1 MRAPPIPTLLALL
14 LLSGLAPFAMA
25 DSWHPIKPE
34 DLALK
39 QGRVDSDADAEAIE
53 WEIEESDEWS
63 GEKIKSSETQY
74 RRVKVFT
81 ARGRDAFSRVDIV
94 YSKGTRLEGI
104 AARTI
109 RPDGS
114 VIAVRKD
121 AIMERTAAKG
131 TGVKDRIV
139 SLAMPGVEPGCIVE
153 YRWTR
158 VHYDQPTHNVR
169 VTLQLDIP
177 VQEIRFLIH
186 PLPIP
191 SPEFRMQIRA
201 FNFHMPPF
209 SEEGPG
215 VRSLV
220 LHSMRAFKK
229 ESFAPPDLSLRPWI
243 AIYYSTEDEYPLE
256 NFWRGVGKATYQRSA
271 EITRASGEV
280 KRMTQAALKGVTGED
295 LIVERLI
302 DYCRARIRNIDLS
315 DSGVT
320 ADERDWLQSEHPAAD
335 HMKRGLSDSNG
346 LLKVFLSMAAAAGLD
361 ARLALVP
368 DRSVCVF
375 APSLPTPYLLTR
387 QCAAVKV
394 LGEWHAID
402 PSAADLPPGMLP
414 WEIEGVDML
423 VADDKNSIF
432 RRTPMSTPEE
442 SLTQRT
448 ASLKLSE
455 EGALEGE
462 VAEELTGQ
470 EAASWRRE
478 LRGHSAVEREQR
490 LMDKITSRMSTAEI
504 TAIHFDPDSSA
515 SEPARLR
522 YHVRVPGYAQRT
534 AQRLIFHPA
543 FFQRGDPPTFASA
556 ERKFPVLFDYGWA
569 ENDRV
574 TIDIPPGFRV
584 ENPPE
589 SAPILLPG
597 IGKQSVK
604 VRLSED
610 GHQLQLL
617 HSLIFGEGG
626 ILYFPV
632 EEYPMLKKAFDEFH
646 AQDEAVVSLVS
657 DGTAPR

>member
-1 MRAPPIPTLLALL
+1 MRAPLIPTLLTLL
-14 LLSGLAPFAMA
+14 LLTGLVPPATA

-34 DLALK
+34 DLTLK
-39 QGRVDSDADAEAIE
+39 QGRVDPDADAEAIE
-53 WEIEESDEWS
+53 WEIDESDEWS

-74 RRVKVFT
+74 RRIKVFNS
-81 ARGRDAFSRVDIV
+81 RGRDAFSRVDIA
-94 YSKGTRLEGI
+94 YSKGTRLERI

-109 RPDGS
+109 RSDGS
-114 VIAVRKD
+114 VIAVKKE

-131 TGVKDRIV
+131 AGIKDRIV

-158 VHYDQPTHNVR
+158 VRYDQPTHNVR

-177 VQEIRFLIH
+177 VQQIRFSIH

-191 SPEFRMQIRA
+191 LPEFRMQIRA

-209 SEEGPG
+209 TEEGPG

-220 LHSMRAFKK
+220 LHSMPALKK
-229 ESFAPPDLSLRPWI
+229 EPFEPPDLSLRPWI

-256 NFWRGVGKATYQRSA
+256 NFWRSVGKEAYQRSD
-271 EITRASGEV
+271 EISRASGEV
-280 KRMTQAALKGVTGED
+280 KRMTQAALNGVSGED
-295 LIVERLI
+295 LIVERLLE
-302 DYCRARIRNIDLS
+302 YCRAGIRNIDLS
-315 DSGVT
+315 DSGMT
-320 ADERDWLQSEHPAAD
+320 AEERDWLQSEHPAAD
-335 HMKRGLSDSNG
+335 HMKRGLSDSYG
-346 LLKVFLSMAAAAGLD
+346 LLKVFLSMAGAAGLD

-375 APSLPTPYLLTR
+375 TPSLPTHYLLTR
-387 QCAAVKV
+387 QCAAVKI
-394 LGEWHAID
+394 LGEWRAID
-402 PSAADLPPGMLP
+402 PSAADLPPGILP

-423 VADDKNSIF
+423 VADDKNSTF
-432 RRTPMSTPEE
+432 RRTPMSTPEQ

-455 EGALEGE
+455 DGALEGD

-478 LRGHSAVEREQR
+478 LRGHSAVERE
-490 LMDKITSRMSTAEI
+490 DKISDRIKSRMSTAEV
-504 TAIHFDPDSSA
+504 TAIHIDPDSSA
-515 SEPARLR
+515 AEPARLR
-522 YHVRVPGYAQRT
+522 FHVRVPGYAQRT
-534 AQRLIFHPA
+534 AQRLIFPPA
-543 FFQRGDPPTFASA
+543 FFQRGDPPTFASV
-556 ERKFPVLFDYGWA
+556 ERKYPVLFDYGWS

-574 TIDIPPGFRV
+574 TIDIPPGYHV

-589 SAPILLPG
+589 TAPILLPG
-597 IGKQSVK
+597 IGKHSVK

-626 ILYFPV
+626 TLYFPV
-632 EEYPMLKKAFDEFH
+632 EEYPKLKKAFDEFH

-657 DGTAPR
+657 DGATR